1 MMKENCVNILEKLDQ
16 ILRDRK
22 EEKPENSYVSSLY
35 EKGNVYVNE
44 KILEEANEYIEATM
58 NENKKHIVHEAA
70 DLWFHTLVSLSLNG
84 ISSNDILEELE
95 MRFGVSGIDEKK
107 LRNK

>member
-1 MMKENCVNILEKLDQ
+1 MKENCVNILEKLDQ

-22 EEKPENSYVSSLY
+22 KEKPENSYVSSLY

-70 DLWFHTLVSLSLNG
+70 DLIYHILVL
-84 ISSNDILEELE
+84 LEANEIKIEEVMTELKK
-95 MRFGVSGIDEKK
+95 RQNKSGLQEKAS
-107 LRNK
+107 R

>member
-22 EEKPENSYVSSLY
+22 KEKPENSYVSSLY

-44 KILEEANEYIEATM
+44 KILEEANEYIEA
-58 NENKKHIVHEAA
+58 
-70 DLWFHTLVSLSLNG
+70 LSL
-84 ISSNDILEELE
+84 IHI
-95 MRFGVSGIDEKK
+95 
-107 LRNK
+107 